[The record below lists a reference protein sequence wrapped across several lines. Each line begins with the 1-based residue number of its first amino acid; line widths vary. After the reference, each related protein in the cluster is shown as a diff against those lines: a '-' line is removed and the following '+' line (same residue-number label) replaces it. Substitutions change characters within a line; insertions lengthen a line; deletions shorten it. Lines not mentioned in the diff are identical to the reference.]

1 MTDRRITNMKKYIEP
16 AMDIRNFREE
26 NIVVTNSVVNPG
38 GGENYTEGKDNTEN
52 RMQDTRYVIKWTL

>member
-1 MTDRRITNMKKYIEP
+1 MKKYIEP

-38 GGENYTEGKDNTEN
+38 GGENYTEGTDNTEN
-52 RMQDTRYVIKWTL
+52 SMQDTRYVIKWTL